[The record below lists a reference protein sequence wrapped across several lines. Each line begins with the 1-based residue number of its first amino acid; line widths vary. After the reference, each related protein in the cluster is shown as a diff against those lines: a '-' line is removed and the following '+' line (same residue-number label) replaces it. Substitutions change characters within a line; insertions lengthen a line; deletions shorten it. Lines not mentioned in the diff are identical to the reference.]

1 MSDNETP
8 FETVTVAKLEVEP
21 GDFLVVQS
29 QDLEQAQAVK
39 EQLEALFP
47 EAHVIAIPSGIQMH
61 VVRQIDRTRNLE
73 REFVKRSELTELLR
87 RSDAQPSSL
96 G

>member
-1 MSDNETP
+1 MTELPDGTE
-8 FETVTVAKLEVEP
+8 VAKLEVEP

-47 EAHVIAIPSGIQMH
+47 AANVVIVSAGVSLS

-73 REFVKRSELTELLR
+73 REFVKRSELTELLS
-87 RSDAQPSSL
+87 RSDAT
-96 G
+96 

>member
-1 MSDNETP
+1 MSDNEPP

-29 QDLEQAQAVK
+29 QDQEQAQAVK
-39 EQLEALFP
+39 EHLEALFP
-47 EAHVIAIPSGIQMH
+47 AANVVIVSAGVSLS
-61 VVRQIDRTRNLE
+61 VVRQIDRHRDCVTR
-73 REFVKRSELTELLR
+73 TELEKML
-87 RSDAQPSSL
+87 APEM